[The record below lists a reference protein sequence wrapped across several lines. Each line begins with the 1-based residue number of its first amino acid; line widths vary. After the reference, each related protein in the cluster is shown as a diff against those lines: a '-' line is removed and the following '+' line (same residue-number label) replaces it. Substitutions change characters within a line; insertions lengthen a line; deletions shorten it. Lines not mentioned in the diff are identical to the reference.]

1 MADHSRPDL
10 CVIGAGAL
18 GIALA
23 QHARALGASVT
34 LVDRGASEPGDG
46 PQQALSLA
54 ALQASAARA
63 HAIRQ
68 AGAFGI
74 ARSEPKVSMKAVQ
87 ERAAAVA
94 AAHAPLTHRDRL
106 SALGIEMIGGA
117 VTFADQNSLMVGD
130 LQIRPRAMILA
141 IGGSPIVPAVPGLDQ
156 IKYFTPDT
164 ILGNKRKLTHLLVIG
179 GNAAALSMAQAFG
192 RLGSAVSLVPQGPVL
207 PDCDPELVA
216 ILVDALAGQ
225 GVRILDGASLAEII
239 PRAQGTGAL
248 VSLAN
253 GGQEALDVSHVLL
266 ASETHADI
274 EALGAANARL
284 RPAKGQGSHY
294 VTGPLGETS
303 NRRIRVTGVAAGIE
317 QWHHAIA
324 HGRAVVETLLLGA
337 PVEKL
342 APGPV
347 LVPTEPA
354 LAQIGRFP
362 RPEKTLRAG
371 HRLLRAS
378 LVENEQ
384 ARASGQAQ
392 GLAKVMLAPD
402 GTIAAAGF
410 VGPGAAEMA
419 AFIALA
425 TEKHIG
431 LDRLARLSLP
441 HPSLVAAVTALGEAA
456 LATRT
461 VSPWA
466 SRLRAA
472 RQLLSFRRR

>member
-23 QHARALGASVT
+23 KHARALGASVT

-46 PQQALSLA
+46 PQQTLSLA

-63 HAIRQ
+63 HAVRQ
-68 AGAFGI
+68 ASAFGV
-74 ARSEPKVSMKAVQ
+74 AGAEPKVSMKAVQ
-87 ERAAAVA
+87 ERAASLA
-94 AAHAPLTHRDRL
+94 AEQAPVTDRDRL

-117 VTFADQNSLMVGD
+117 VTFVDQNSLMVGD
-130 LQIRPRAMILA
+130 LQIRPRAIILA
-141 IGGSPIVPAVPGLDQ
+141 IGGSPTVPAVPGLDQ

-164 ILGNKRKLTHLLVIG
+164 ILGNRRKLTHLLVIG
-179 GNAAALSMAQAFG
+179 GTAAALGLAQAFA

-207 PDCDPELVA
+207 PDCDPELVS
-216 ILVDALAGQ
+216 ILLDALAGE
-225 GVRILDGASLAEII
+225 GVHMLDGASLAEII

-266 ASETHADI
+266 AAGTHADI
-274 EALGAANARL
+274 EALGAAKARL
-284 RPAKGQGSHY
+284 RFPKGQGNHFA
-294 VTGPLGETS
+294 TGPLGETS
-303 NRRIRVTGVAAGIE
+303 NRRIRVTGAAAGID
-317 QWHHAIA
+317 QWQNAIA
-324 HGRAVVETLLLGA
+324 HGRAVVETLVLSA
-337 PVEKL
+337 PVEKP

-354 LAQIGRFP
+354 LAQVGRLP
-362 RPEKTLRAG
+362 KPEKTLRAG
-371 HRLLRAS
+371 HHLLRAS

-384 ARASGQAQ
+384 ARALGQAQ
-392 GLAKVMLAPD
+392 GLAKVLLAPD
-402 GTIAAAGF
+402 GKVAGAGF

-419 AFIALA
+419 AFMALA
-425 TEKHIG
+425 MENHIA

-441 HPSLVAAVTALGEAA
+441 HPSLLASVTALSEAA
-456 LATRT
+456 AATRT

-466 SRLRAA
+466 LRLRAA
-472 RQLLSFRRR
+472 RQRLSFRQR

>member
-23 QHARALGASVT
+23 QHARTLGASVT

-63 HAIRQ
+63 HAVRQ
-68 AGAFGI
+68 ASAFGV
-74 ARSEPKVSMKAVQ
+74 AGAEPKVSMKAVQ
-87 ERAAAVA
+87 ERAAALA
-94 AAHAPLTHRDRL
+94 AEQAPETDRNRL
-106 SALGIEMIGGA
+106 SALGIEMVGGA
-117 VTFADQNSLMVGD
+117 VTFVDQNSLMVGD

-141 IGGSPIVPAVPGLDQ
+141 IGGSPIVPVVPGFEE
-156 IKYFTPDT
+156 INYFTPDT
-164 ILGNKRKLTHLLVIG
+164 ILGNRRKLTHLLVVG
-179 GNAAALSMAQAFG
+179 GTAAALGLAQAFA
-192 RLGSAVSLVPQGPVL
+192 RLGSAVSLVPQGTVL
-207 PDCDPELVA
+207 PDCDPELVS
-216 ILVDALAGQ
+216 ILLDTLAGE
-225 GVRILDGASLAEII
+225 GVRILDGASLSEII

-266 ASETHADI
+266 TAGTLADI
-274 EALGAANARL
+274 EALGAAKARL
-284 RPAKGQGSHY
+284 RPAKGQESHY
-294 VTGPLGETS
+294 ATGPLGETS
-303 NRRIRVTGVAAGIE
+303 NRRIRVTGAAAGIE

-354 LAQIGRFP
+354 LAQIGRLP
-362 RPEKTLRAG
+362 QPEKISRAG

-402 GTIAAAGF
+402 GRIAGAGF

-419 AFIALA
+419 AFLALA
-425 TEKHIG
+425 MEKHIA

-441 HPSLVAAVTALGEAA
+441 HPSLLAAVTALGEAA

-472 RQLLSFRRR
+472 RQTLSFRRR